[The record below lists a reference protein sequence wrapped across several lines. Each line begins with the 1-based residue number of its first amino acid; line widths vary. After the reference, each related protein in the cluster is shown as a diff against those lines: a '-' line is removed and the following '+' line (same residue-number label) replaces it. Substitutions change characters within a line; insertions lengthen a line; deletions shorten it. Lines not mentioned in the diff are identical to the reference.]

1 MSVLEQFSLQGRVAL
16 VTGAGRG
23 LGRAMAVAF
32 AEAGAS
38 VICAART
45 AADVETSA
53 ELCNATAGQGL
64 AAICDVGNADQRE
77 AAVKLATERFGRL
90 DVLVNNAG
98 GAYPNDP
105 LNTSTAD
112 FDRDFHFN
120 VTTALAMSQL
130 CLPQLREHQGSII
143 NISSA
148 AARYAQAGFSSYST
162 VKAALSQLTRS
173 LAADFAPAVR
183 VNGIAPGSILTDALG
198 QFLDQETQQKMADL
212 TPMKRLGRAEDIAAA
227 ALYLASPAA
236 AWVTGKI
243 LEIDGGAEAST
254 WPF

>member
-1 MSVLEQFSLQGRVAL
+1 MSVVEQFSLQGRVAL

-38 VICAART
+38 VVCAART
-45 AADVETSA
+45 AADVEATA
-53 ELCNATAGQGL
+53 ALCNEAGGQGL
-64 AAICDVGNADQRE
+64 AVSCDVGNPSQRE
-77 AAVKLATERFGRL
+77 NAVNAAIEHYQRL
-90 DVLVNNAG
+90 DILVNNAG

-105 LNTSTAD
+105 LKTSSED
-112 FDRDFHFN
+112 FDQDFHFN

-130 CLPQLREHQGSII
+130 ALPHLRAHEGSII

-198 QFLDQETQQKMADL
+198 QFLDADTQQKMADL

>member
-1 MSVLEQFSLQGRVAL
+1 MSVFGQFSLAGQVAL

-38 VICAART
+38 VVCAART
-45 AADVETSA
+45 AADVDTTA
-53 ELCNATAGQGL
+53 KLCNAAGGQGL
-64 AAICDVGNADQRE
+64 AVVCDVSSAAQRE
-77 AAVKLATERFGRL
+77 NALKQAIDNFQRL

-105 LNTSTAD
+105 LKTTPED

-120 VTTALAMSQL
+120 VTTALAMSQIAHHHL
-130 CLPQLREHQGSII
+130 QKQQGSII

-183 VNGIAPGSILTDALG
+183 VNGIAPGSILTDALA
-198 QFLDQETQQKMADL
+198 QFLDQDTQQKMADL

-236 AWVTGKI
+236 SWVTGKI